1 MYKLEINYDK
11 IKINQKLIIDKEI
24 NKQYKNNLFNTHTQG
39 KKWLRSVKLIQN
51 QLDEIDKEILRA
63 LLKDS
68 RQKFTDIAEK
78 CNVSTS
84 NIKKRYSKLKRS
96 GIIRNSTVIVNAK
109 KLGYQGSL
117 SLYVNVK
124 FNEEEKFMDYVRKI
138 RGATTYNV
146 ELNENYNVH
155 VLMPVKDMDEIEARK
170 QQIKNHPS
178 VISLKANIW
187 TQIEIFPDN
196 LSTLNQ

>member
-1 MYKLEINYDK
+1 M
-11 IKINQKLIIDKEI
+11 
-24 NKQYKNNLFNTHTQG
+24 
-39 KKWLRSVKLIQN
+39 RSVKLIRN
-51 QLDEIDKEILRA
+51 QVDKIDKEILTE

-68 RQKFTDIAEK
+68 RQKFTAIAEK

-84 NIKKRYSKLKRS
+84 NIKKRYSKLKKT
-96 GIIRNSTVIVNAK
+96 GVIKNSTVIVNAK
-109 KLGYQGSL
+109 KLGYQGHL

-124 FNEEEKFMDYVRKI
+124 FSEEKKFMDYVRRI
-138 RGATTYNV
+138 RGATTYHV

-155 VLMPVKDMDEIEARK
+155 VLMPVKSMNEIEARK

-187 TQIEIFPDN
+187 TQVEIFPEN
-196 LSTLNQ
+196 LSTLSL